1 MISFYFIECRST
13 INKIIEVIIL
23 RDLRDVFLK
32 FLSVIVRISNGC
44 IKTGPFVE
52 LL

>member
-13 INKIIEVIIL
+13 INKNKIIL

-32 FLSVIVRISNGC
+32 FLSVIIRISNGC